1 MSLFV
6 SRMMEQFSLK
16 RFFIF
21 FPEERWMEPDP
32 GELRERFMEGL
43 AFSLLIVLLTN
54 VFSLFLTIGSM
65 EDSDSSPTPFL
76 KEESPALKSLHASNA
91 DGEKQA
97 SGGGLLPPLSMSRE
111 NSTSQEYFPLDK

>member
-1 MSLFV
+1 MK
-6 SRMMEQFSLK
+6 QFSLK
-16 RFFIF
+16 RFFMF
-21 FPEERWMEPDP
+21 STEEQWMEPDP

-76 KEESPALKSLHASNA
+76 KEESSALNSLHASSA

-97 SGGGLLPPLSMSRE
+97 SEAGLLPPLSRSSG
-111 NSTSQEYFPLDK
+111 NSTSRESSPLGK

>member
-1 MSLFV
+1 
-6 SRMMEQFSLK
+6 
-16 RFFIF
+16 
-21 FPEERWMEPDP
+21 MEPDP

-76 KEESPALKSLHASNA
+76 KEESSALNSLHASSA

-97 SGGGLLPPLSMSRE
+97 SEAGLLPPLSRSSG
-111 NSTSQEYFPLDK
+111 NSTSRESSPLGK